1 MTRRHVAPAH
11 VCYFDATS
19 PYFTTVSTFEDRR
32 ILGNSV
38 QTTRERLPAQG
49 SEVSLK
55 ISPLELLT
63 MKKISNQRFA
73 LDPLACLLML
83 MACMNPAWSMEFTG
97 HHGGVVTNCKD
108 PEFYHETPAP
118 NAKVKLL
125 ETFSF
130 IASENT
136 MTESLEVAVNL
147 EPVKTQIRQNGNG
160 TFTVEARITPPKTE
174 GRAWIRVTGHSDDG
188 CQQLHTWDIFIS
200 PDGI

>member
-1 MTRRHVAPAH
+1 MLRLLMSDLSMPQVFILSQSPPSKTAEFSET
-11 VCYFDATS
+11 VCKPRENACQPKD
-19 PYFTTVSTFEDRR
+19 PRLVSGYCHSSF
-32 ILGNSV
+32 
-38 QTTRERLPAQG
+38 
-49 SEVSLK
+49 
-55 ISPLELLT
+55 LT
-63 MKKISNQRFA
+63 MNKTSNQRFA
-73 LDPLACLLML
+73 LDPMACLLML
-83 MACMNPAWSMEFTG
+83 IVCMNPAWSMEFTG

-147 EPVKTQIRQNGNG
+147 EPVKTQIHQNGNG

-188 CQQLHTWDIFIS
+188 CQQLHTWDIFVS
-200 PDGI
+200 PDGT